1 MWSAERMVGNI
12 FLFTPVDTKIM
23 WSIRIVLLRAD
34 IHHILTLLF
43 IFKKPEHR
51 VWHCARCLSI
61 EPRTIWHLNQQCI
74 TTQHNTTQYC
84 KIYFWLRALASV
96 WAIKGKKVWD
106 AGRQNMQGHEFC
118 AIPLILSAPPP
129 PPKSFLILLLGSPSL
144 LVHSHCIRS
153 PVLSTSQSHFP
164 SPFENSFQIICLTR
178 GRDCC

>member
-23 WSIRIVLLRAD
+23 WSIRIVLLRAY

-74 TTQHNTTQYC
+74 ITQHNTTQYC

-129 PPKSFLILLLGSPSL
+129 PKIFSHSAFRFTFSARSFSLYKITSPLNLS
-144 LVHSHCIRS
+144 VPFPF
-153 PVLSTSQSHFP
+153 PVWK
-164 SPFENSFQIICLTR
+164 
-178 GRDCC
+178 